1 VTKLRQEKGM
11 RLLKYVWVHD
21 LSLGVLKAARGS
33 EEGMIKDEGVYR
45 NPNYL
50 YAITL
55 PPGVVCLSDP
65 PPVPQHGCGIQLSE
79 DSSAYLWV
87 DGSYNTLERVSS
99 SDALRDQC
107 DEFLQEGTEV
117 VVLKHVSTLLGDLPA
132 ERLTVRYRKV
142 GEITATVK
150 DVVVGLRGEIE
161 NYGDMIYTIG
171 LISPESRF
179 ANDDKIFEAIL
190 QSWTNELP
198 SKESA
203 REGQD
208 RK

>member
-1 VTKLRQEKGM
+1 M
-11 RLLKYVWVHD
+11 RLLKYIC
-21 LSLGVLKAARGS
+21 VLIWCLVLLRVAGGS
-33 EEGMIKDEGVYR
+33 EEGMIKHEGVYH

-55 PPGVVCLSDP
+55 PPGVVCLSAP
-65 PPVPQHGCGIQLSE
+65 PPVPHHGCGIQLPE
-79 DSSAYLWV
+79 DPSSYLWV

-117 VVLKHVSTLLGDLPA
+117 VVLKRAATLLGDLPA

-150 DVVVGLRGEIE
+150 DVVVALRGEIE

-179 ANDDKIFEAIL
+179 ADDDKVFEAIL
-190 QSWTNELP
+190 QSWTNEFP

-203 REGQD
+203 GEGKN